1 MVTRLERDIQCC
13 PLRFSAGYSECNN
26 LGVWLSG
33 PGMISLADYLTI
45 ENDHSADHRIWF
57 GLTPAAPRELER
69 VRHEALIGERIWRA
83 VRIS

>member
-1 MVTRLERDIQCC
+1 
-13 PLRFSAGYSECNN
+13 
-26 LGVWLSG
+26 
-33 PGMISLADYLTI
+33 MISLADYLTI